1 MNRIRTLTPVTL
13 LVGFIVALLTAPMAM
28 AQSEEEKL
36 REYVRENSF
45 RLVDQLNEI
54 RELYDSDREA
64 FYEAMDEAL
73 GEFVAFRRVA
83 ARIMGKYARE
93 ASSEERDEFV
103 RAFRRSL
110 YDAYG
115 GAAVSIDSSD
125 FDLEV
130 DSVEINSRHK
140 DRATVN
146 LSIITDS
153 GERYGVAYSMYEPD
167 DDNWQVENVIVEGI
181 NMGLA
186 FRDRFEQEMQDADG
200 NVSEVID
207 EWSTDVGDIEG
218 LEDAVEQEK
227 KKNKDN
233 G

>member
-1 MNRIRTLTPVTL
+1 
-13 LVGFIVALLTAPMAM
+13 MAT
-28 AQSEEEKL
+28 AQSKEEQL
-36 REYVRENSF
+36 REYVRENSI

-54 RELYDSDREA
+54 RELYNSDREA
-64 FYEAMDEAL
+64 FYEAMDDAL

-83 ARIMGKYARE
+83 ARIMGKYARQ
-93 ASSEERDEFV
+93 ASPEERDEFV

-125 FDLEV
+125 FELEV
-130 DSVEINSRHK
+130 DSVKINPRHE

-146 LSIITDS
+146 LSIITNS

-167 DDNWQVENVIVEGI
+167 DGNWQVENVIVEGI

-186 FRDRFEQEMQDADG
+186 FRDRFEQEMRAAEG
-200 NVSEVID
+200 NVSRVID
-207 EWSTDVGDIEG
+207 EWSADVGDIEG
-218 LEDAVEQEK
+218 LEDAVDQQK
-227 KKNKDN
+227 GN

>member
-1 MNRIRTLTPVTL
+1 MNRIRSFTPVALVMGL
-13 LVGFIVALLTAPMAM
+13 LMMLLIAPVAS
-28 AQSEEEKL
+28 AQSDKEAL
-36 REYVRENSF
+36 REYVRENSL
-45 RLVDQLNEI
+45 RLVDRLSEI

-64 FYEAMDEAL
+64 FYEAMDEEL

-93 ASSEERDEFV
+93 ASGEERDEFV

-125 FDLEV
+125 FELEV
-130 DSVEINSRHK
+130 GSVEINPRND

-146 LSIITDS
+146 LSIITNS
-153 GERYGVAYSMYEPD
+153 GERYGVAYSMYKPED
-167 DDNWQVENVIVEGI
+167 GNWQVENVIVEGI

-186 FRDRFEQEMQDADG
+186 FRDRFEQQMQESDG
-200 NVSEVID
+200 DVSKVID
-207 EWSTDVGDIEG
+207 EWSADVGDIEG
-218 LEDAVEQEK
+218 LEDAVEQDE
-227 KKNKDN
+227 
-233 G
+233 

>member
-1 MNRIRTLTPVTL
+1 MTPITL
-13 LVGFIVALLTAPMAM
+13 LVGFIIALLAAPLAT
-28 AQSEEEKL
+28 AQSKEEQL
-36 REYVRENSF
+36 REYVRENSI

-54 RELYDSDREA
+54 RELYNSDREA
-64 FYEAMDEAL
+64 FYEAMDDAL

-83 ARIMGKYARE
+83 ARVMGKYARQ
-93 ASSEERDEFV
+93 ASPEERDEFV

-125 FDLEV
+125 FELEV
-130 DSVEINSRHK
+130 DSVKINPRHE

-146 LSIITDS
+146 LSIITNS
-153 GERYGVAYSMYEPD
+153 GERYGVAYSMYKPED
-167 DDNWQVENVIVEGI
+167 GNWQVENVIVEGI

-186 FRDRFEQEMQDADG
+186 FRDRFEQEMRAAEGD
-200 NVSEVID
+200 VSKVID
-207 EWSTDVGDIEG
+207 EWSADVGDIEG

-227 KKNKDN
+227 AKDN

>member
-1 MNRIRTLTPVTL
+1 MNRIRTLTPITL
-13 LVGFIVALLTAPMAM
+13 LVGFIIALLAAPLAT
-28 AQSEEEKL
+28 AQSKEEQL
-36 REYVRENSF
+36 REYVRENSI

-54 RELYDSDREA
+54 RELYNSDREA
-64 FYEAMDEAL
+64 FYEAMDDAL

-83 ARIMGKYARE
+83 ARIMGKYARQ
-93 ASSEERDEFV
+93 ASPEERDEFV

-125 FDLEV
+125 FELEV
-130 DSVEINSRHK
+130 DSVKINPRHE

-146 LSIITDS
+146 LSIITNS

-167 DDNWQVENVIVEGI
+167 DGNWQVENVIVEGI

-186 FRDRFEQEMQDADG
+186 FRDRFEQEMRAAEG
-200 NVSEVID
+200 NVSRVID
-207 EWSTDVGDIEG
+207 EWSADVGDIEG
-218 LEDAVEQEK
+218 LEDAVDQQK
-227 KKNKDN
+227 GN

>member
-1 MNRIRTLTPVTL
+1 
-13 LVGFIVALLTAPMAM
+13 MAT

-36 REYVRENSF
+36 REYVRENSI

-64 FYEAMDEAL
+64 FYEAMDYAL

-83 ARIMGKYARE
+83 ARIMGKYARQ
-93 ASSEERDEFV
+93 ASPEERDEFV

-115 GAAVSIDSSD
+115 GAAVSIDSTD
-125 FDLEV
+125 FELEV
-130 DSVEINSRHK
+130 DSVKINPRHE

-146 LSIITDS
+146 LSIITNS

-167 DDNWQVENVIVEGI
+167 DGKWQVENVIVEGI

-186 FRDRFEQEMQDADG
+186 FRDRFEQEMQAADG
-200 NVSEVID
+200 NVSTVID
-207 EWSTDVGDIEG
+207 EWSADVGDIEG

-227 KKNKDN
+227 NN

>member
-13 LVGFIVALLTAPMAM
+13 LVGFIMALLAAPLAM
-28 AQSEEEKL
+28 AQSEEEQL
-36 REYVRENSF
+36 REYVRDNSI

-64 FYEAMDEAL
+64 FYEAMDDAL

-83 ARIMGKYARE
+83 ARIMGKYARQ
-93 ASSEERDEFV
+93 ASPEERDAFV

-130 DSVEINSRHK
+130 DSVKINPRHE

-146 LSIITDS
+146 ISIITNS
-153 GERYGVAYSMYEPD
+153 GERYGVAYSMYEPED
-167 DDNWQVENVIVEGI
+167 DQWQVENVIVEGV

-186 FRDRFEQEMQDADG
+186 FRDRFEQEMQAADG
-200 NVSEVID
+200 NVSTVID
-207 EWSTDVGDIEG
+207 EWSADVGDIDG
-218 LEDAVEQEK
+218 LEDAVEQD
-227 KKNKDN
+227 KDKSN
-233 G
+233 S

>member
-1 MNRIRTLTPVTL
+1 VNRIRTLTPITL
-13 LVGFIVALLTAPMAM
+13 LVGFIIALLAAPLAT
-28 AQSEEEKL
+28 AQSKEEQL
-36 REYVRENSF
+36 REYVRENSI

-54 RELYDSDREA
+54 RELYNSDREA
-64 FYEAMDEAL
+64 FYEAMDDAL

-83 ARIMGKYARE
+83 ARIMGKYARQ
-93 ASSEERDEFV
+93 ASPEERDEFV

-125 FDLEV
+125 FELEV
-130 DSVEINSRHK
+130 DSVKINPRHE

-146 LSIITDS
+146 LSIITNS

-167 DDNWQVENVIVEGI
+167 DGNWQVENVIVEGI

-186 FRDRFEQEMQDADG
+186 FRDRFEQEMRAAEG
-200 NVSEVID
+200 NVSRVID
-207 EWSTDVGDIEG
+207 EWSADVGDIEG
-218 LEDAVEQEK
+218 LEDAVDQ
-227 KKNKDN
+227 
-233 G
+233 

>member
-1 MNRIRTLTPVTL
+1 MNRIRTLTPITL
-13 LVGFIVALLTAPMAM
+13 LVGFIIALLAAPLAT
-28 AQSEEEKL
+28 AQSKEEQL
-36 REYVRENSF
+36 REYVRENSI

-54 RELYDSDREA
+54 RELYNSDREA
-64 FYEAMDEAL
+64 FYEAMDDAL

-83 ARIMGKYARE
+83 ARVMGKYARQ
-93 ASSEERDEFV
+93 ASPEERDEFV

-125 FDLEV
+125 FELEV
-130 DSVEINSRHK
+130 DSVKINPRHE

-146 LSIITDS
+146 LSIITNS
-153 GERYGVAYSMYEPD
+153 GERYGVAYSMYKPED
-167 DDNWQVENVIVEGI
+167 GNWQVENVIVEGI

-186 FRDRFEQEMQDADG
+186 FRDRFEQEMRAAEGD
-200 NVSEVID
+200 VSKVID
-207 EWSTDVGDIEG
+207 EWSADVGDIEG

-227 KKNKDN
+227 AKDN

>member
-1 MNRIRTLTPVTL
+1 MNRIRTFTPATL
-13 LVGFIVALLTAPMAM
+13 LVGFIMALLTAPMAM

-36 REYVRENSF
+36 REYVRENSI
-45 RLVDQLNEI
+45 RLVDKLDEI

-64 FYEAMDEAL
+64 FYESMDEAL

-83 ARIMGKYARE
+83 ARIMGKYARQ
-93 ASSEERDEFV
+93 ATPEERDEFV
-103 RAFRRSL
+103 SAFRRSL

-130 DSVEINSRHK
+130 DSVEINPRHK

-146 LSIITDS
+146 LSIITNS

-167 DDNWQVENVIVEGI
+167 DGNWQVENVIVEGI

-186 FRDRFEQEMQDADG
+186 FRDRFEQEMQAADG
-200 NVSEVID
+200 NVSKVID

-227 KKNKDN
+227 AKEN

>member
-1 MNRIRTLTPVTL
+1 MNRIRTLTPITL
-13 LVGFIVALLTAPMAM
+13 LVGFIIALLAAPLAT
-28 AQSEEEKL
+28 AQSKEEQL
-36 REYVRENSF
+36 REYVRENSI

-54 RELYDSDREA
+54 RELYNSDREA
-64 FYEAMDEAL
+64 FYEAMDDAL

-83 ARIMGKYARE
+83 ARIMGKYARQ
-93 ASSEERDEFV
+93 ASPEERDEFV

-125 FDLEV
+125 FELEV
-130 DSVEINSRHK
+130 DSVKINPRHE

-146 LSIITDS
+146 LSIITNS
-153 GERYGVAYSMYEPD
+153 GERYGMAYSMYEPD
-167 DDNWQVENVIVEGI
+167 DGNWQVENVIVEGI

-186 FRDRFEQEMQDADG
+186 FRDRFEQEMRAAEG
-200 NVSEVID
+200 NVSRVID
-207 EWSTDVGDIEG
+207 EWSADVGDIKG
-218 LEDAVEQEK
+218 LEDAVDQQK
-227 KKNKDN
+227 GN

>member
-1 MNRIRTLTPVTL
+1 VNRIRTLTPITL
-13 LVGFIVALLTAPMAM
+13 LVGFIIALLAAPLAT
-28 AQSEEEKL
+28 AQSKEEQL
-36 REYVRENSF
+36 REYVRENSI

-54 RELYDSDREA
+54 RELYNSDREA
-64 FYEAMDEAL
+64 FYEAMDDAL

-83 ARIMGKYARE
+83 ARIMGKYARQ
-93 ASSEERDEFV
+93 ASPEERDEFV

-125 FDLEV
+125 FELEV
-130 DSVEINSRHK
+130 DSVKINPRHE

-146 LSIITDS
+146 LSIITNS
-153 GERYGVAYSMYEPD
+153 GERYGMAYSMYEPD
-167 DDNWQVENVIVEGI
+167 DGNWQVENVIVEGI

-186 FRDRFEQEMQDADG
+186 FRDRFEQEMRAAEG
-200 NVSEVID
+200 NVSRVID
-207 EWSTDVGDIEG
+207 EWSADVGDIKG
-218 LEDAVEQEK
+218 LEDAVDQQK
-227 KKNKDN
+227 GN

>member
-1 MNRIRTLTPVTL
+1 MTPITL
-13 LVGFIVALLTAPMAM
+13 LVGFIIALLAAPLAT
-28 AQSEEEKL
+28 AQSKEEQL
-36 REYVRENSF
+36 REYVRENSI

-54 RELYDSDREA
+54 RELYNSDREA
-64 FYEAMDEAL
+64 FYEAMDDAL

-83 ARIMGKYARE
+83 ARIMGKYARQ
-93 ASSEERDEFV
+93 ASPEERDEFV

-125 FDLEV
+125 FELEV
-130 DSVEINSRHK
+130 DSVKINPRHE

-146 LSIITDS
+146 LSIITNS

-167 DDNWQVENVIVEGI
+167 DGNWQVENVIVEGI

-186 FRDRFEQEMQDADG
+186 FRDRFEQEMRAAEG
-200 NVSEVID
+200 NVSRVID
-207 EWSTDVGDIEG
+207 EWSADVGDIEG
-218 LEDAVEQEK
+218 LEDAVDQQK
-227 KKNKDN
+227 GN

>member
-1 MNRIRTLTPVTL
+1 MNRIRTLTPITL
-13 LVGFIVALLTAPMAM
+13 LVGFIIALLAAPLAT
-28 AQSEEEKL
+28 AQSKEEQL
-36 REYVRENSF
+36 RGYVRENSI

-54 RELYDSDREA
+54 RELYNSDREA
-64 FYEAMDEAL
+64 FYEAMDDAL

-83 ARIMGKYARE
+83 ARVMGKYARQ
-93 ASSEERDEFV
+93 ASPEERDEFV

-125 FDLEV
+125 FELEV
-130 DSVEINSRHK
+130 DSVKINPRHE

-146 LSIITDS
+146 LSIITNS
-153 GERYGVAYSMYEPD
+153 GERYGVAYSMYKPED
-167 DDNWQVENVIVEGI
+167 GNWQVENVIVEGI

-186 FRDRFEQEMQDADG
+186 FRDRFEQEMRAAEGD
-200 NVSEVID
+200 VSKVID
-207 EWSTDVGDIEG
+207 EWSADVGDIEG

-227 KKNKDN
+227 AKDN

>member
-1 MNRIRTLTPVTL
+1 VNRIRTLTPITL
-13 LVGFIVALLTAPMAM
+13 LVGFIIALLAAPLAT
-28 AQSEEEKL
+28 AQSKEEQL
-36 REYVRENSF
+36 REYVRENSI

-54 RELYDSDREA
+54 RELYNSDREA
-64 FYEAMDEAL
+64 FYEAMDDAL

-83 ARIMGKYARE
+83 ARIMGKYARQ
-93 ASSEERDEFV
+93 ASPEERDEFV

-125 FDLEV
+125 FELEV
-130 DSVEINSRHK
+130 DSVKINPRHE

-146 LSIITDS
+146 LSIITNS

-167 DDNWQVENVIVEGI
+167 DGNWQVENVIVEGI

-186 FRDRFEQEMQDADG
+186 FRDRFEQEMRAAEG
-200 NVSEVID
+200 NVSRVID
-207 EWSTDVGDIEG
+207 EWSADVGDIEG
-218 LEDAVEQEK
+218 LEDAVDQQK
-227 KKNKDN
+227 GN